1 MNSGHTLNRPIALG
15 VASLWSL
22 CSIEYTHK
30 HSLNPRRS
38 NHYLYLFLSIHS
50 VSPLALPLF
59 PLSYPPAHTL
69 RYQVPV
75 EISMVTSGA
84 SLSAHRGAGYKK
96 PPSVSSIL
104 PPSSYFP
111 SQSLVGDR
119 YRKHRFANTQ
129 VPCALGFVSPIA
141 LDLVK

>member
-1 MNSGHTLNRPIALG
+1 
-15 VASLWSL
+15 
-22 CSIEYTHK
+22 
-30 HSLNPRRS
+30 
-38 NHYLYLFLSIHS
+38 
-50 VSPLALPLF
+50 
-59 PLSYPPAHTL
+59 
-69 RYQVPV
+69 
-75 EISMVTSGA
+75 MVTSGA

-141 LDLVK
+141 LDLVKTYPVTVLSNGYSLLLELVL